1 MGSVPMQA
9 VPKRMDGGY
18 YPPNTGMRGS
28 ARHQVTG
35 SGCSAAPQVAH
46 RFEAFEE
53 ALPCFRVLQAA
64 AVAQSVA
71 CRHVA
76 MFDGFGRLAVRSVQA
91 PPDVPSAWAGG
102 RYGLDVRLMTIGDH
116 CVWDHPGPLD
126 GLPKE
131 RLSAGRVAALTEQH
145 VDDHAVFVDGSIE
158 IPPPFQR
165 SGHSCSSHS

>member
-1 MGSVPMQA
+1 
-9 VPKRMDGGY
+9 
-18 YPPNTGMRGS
+18 
-28 ARHQVTG
+28 
-35 SGCSAAPQVAH
+35 VAH

-76 MFDGFGRLAVRSVQA
+76 MFDGLGRLAVRSVQA
-91 PPDVPSAWAGG
+91 RPDVPSAWAGG

-131 RLSAGRVAALTEQH
+131 RLSAGRVAALTGAARRRPRRLRRWLDRDTAAFPEIGPLVLVPLTDQPLVEH
-145 VDDHAVFVDGSIE
+145 RAEGVPLSGSIR
-158 IPPPFQR
+158 PVYHPR
-165 SGHSCSSHS
+165 GGC